1 MDPSS
6 ITDTTGVVDRTVVA
20 RVLREVADLVDT
32 LAPATDMLRAAQAG
46 RDVCDV
52 LRVAGIAELVETKG
66 FEDEGASTIT
76 TWARRELR
84 LDAHETARLRRT
96 SRVTGV
102 MVKVGAAAS
111 AGRLRTEHLNVFAF
125 GIKHIGVDKMLAA
138 EETLVDY
145 AVTHEPGALM
155 SVVREMRARLHP
167 DELDRAWLEGMDK
180 EDLRLVRCGDGFN
193 VTGFLGATTGAQLKA
208 VLDSLTKP
216 SDAGDERTAS
226 ARRCAGLSAL
236 LTGILDGGVLP
247 ADKGVRPHMTV
258 TVPADVFG
266 AAAAAAQHG
275 ASPGGA
281 APDGGAADPFA
292 PVARLEGF
300 GPIGPALVGYLAC
313 LGQVTVVTTAG
324 AAPDSG
330 VLNVGRTRRVATLR
344 QRKAVEAHQAHRCA
358 TPACGLPV
366 EEIHHLTWWSAGGA
380 TDLDN
385 LIGLCG
391 PCHRLVHY
399 GKLVIT
405 APTNPPR
412 EESRL
417 EQLLR
422 EFLHPLPD
430 QPPRRTHDLPHERPH
445 VTPGRSYRFTTRHGD
460 PVRRRAGSVLLTD
473 RNLPRRE

>member
-102 MVKVGAAAS
+102 MAKVGAAAS

-300 GPIGPALVGYLAC
+300 GPIGPALVGYL
-313 LGQVTVVTTAG
+313 
-324 AAPDSG
+324 
-330 VLNVGRTRRVATLR
+330 
-344 QRKAVEAHQAHRCA
+344 
-358 TPACGLPV
+358 
-366 EEIHHLTWWSAGGA
+366 
-380 TDLDN
+380 
-385 LIGLCG
+385 
-391 PCHRLVHY
+391 
-399 GKLVIT
+399 
-405 APTNPPR
+405 
-412 EESRL
+412 
-417 EQLLR
+417 
-422 EFLHPLPD
+422 
-430 QPPRRTHDLPHERPH
+430 
-445 VTPGRSYRFTTRHGD
+445 
-460 PVRRRAGSVLLTD
+460 
-473 RNLPRRE
+473 